1 VRTIVLAVGL
11 ATSVACFLVGQW
23 LLRGNG
29 FDYEGGYPSVSL
41 TDEALRAVVC
51 SGVYLGGLALFS
63 LGVGAIAR
71 HTAGA
76 ITVVLAAVL
85 APVIAIGVLPEGIGD
100 QIGKF
105 SLMGAG
111 LAMQQTVERP
121 DNIQIGPAGGLLVV
135 ASYGV
140 ISLLAALWTIGRRD
154 A

>member
-1 VRTIVLAVGL
+1 M
-11 ATSVACFLVGQW
+11 
-23 LLRGNG
+23 
-29 FDYEGGYPSVSL
+29 
-41 TDEALRAVVC
+41 C
-51 SGVYLGGLALFS
+51 SGIYLGSLALFS

-85 APVIAIGVLPEGIGD
+85 APVIAIGVLPESIGD
-100 QIGKF
+100 QVGRF

-121 DNIQIGPAGGLLVV
+121 DNIPIRPAGGLLVV
-135 ASYGV
+135 TSYGAV
-140 ISLLAALWTIGRRD
+140 ALFAALWTIGRRD